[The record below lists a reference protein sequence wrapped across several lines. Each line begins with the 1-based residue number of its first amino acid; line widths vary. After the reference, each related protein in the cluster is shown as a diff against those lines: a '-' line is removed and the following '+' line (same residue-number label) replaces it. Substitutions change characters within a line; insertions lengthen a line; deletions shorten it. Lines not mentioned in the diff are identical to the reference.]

1 MMQGNTKKKKGA
13 VIAAVVMI
21 AIVVVIVGALA
32 VLLLGE
38 EDLFADSIAWLYI
51 AGGAAVIIGVL
62 IALRQRFAEIHRGE
76 AEEAKKY

>member
-1 MMQGNTKKKKGA
+1 MQGNTEKKKGA

-21 AIVVVIVGALA
+21 VIVLVFVGALA

-51 AGGAAVIIGVL
+51 AGGIAVVIGVL

-76 AEEAKKY
+76 EDEAKKY

>member
-1 MMQGNTKKKKGA
+1 MQGNTEKKKGA

-21 AIVVVIVGALA
+21 VIVLVFVGALV

-51 AGGAAVIIGVL
+51 IGGVAVVIGVL
-62 IALRQRFAEIHRGE
+62 VALRQRFAEIHRGE
-76 AEEAKKY
+76 EDEAK